1 MATATAGWTDYA
13 HLKASASD
21 KVWKVQTNAE
31 GDFRCSCP
39 SFIFSGRGGAKRTC
53 KHCAWAVDDRRQG
66 GTATTAST
74 VVQRG
79 AAAAQP
85 ACWPEATTILD
96 AMLSK
101 AGISTLSAPVRRT
114 MIEVL
119 AARLA
124 SFMPP
129 KPKAPESLTPTG
141 VRLITWED

>member
-1 MATATAGWTDYA
+1 MATATMAWTDYA
-13 HLKASASD
+13 HLKASVSD

-53 KHCAWAVDDRRQG
+53 KHCAWAVEDRRQG
-66 GTATTAST
+66 GTATTASN

-79 AAAAQP
+79 VAAAQP
-85 ACWPEATTILD
+85 SCWLEAVTIMTS
-96 AMLSK
+96 MLAV
-101 AGISTLSAPVRRT
+101 AGPTLVPGPAREKMTR
-114 MIEVL
+114 VL
-119 AARLA
+119 AENLA

-129 KPKAPESLTPTG
+129 KLKAPESLTPTG